1 MRQILGALQ
10 HCHTLGFSHRDLK
23 PVFYPLILLD
33 SYCRCLCNMHA
44 CLRAYYGRNAFKGKG
59 ALACLQSTI
68 HCTSAIC
75 DLSTLM
81 ILQENILL
89 DKDLNLKL
97 IDFGFAG
104 VFAEPAQA
112 VCQQTRHSPTSVP
125 GGVSDTSAG
134 LEKQRASSA
143 RGAQLLATRCGSE
156 YYAPPEVIAGELYD
170 GVKADVWSLGQLLAA
185 L

>member
-1 MRQILGALQ
+1 
-10 HCHTLGFSHRDLK
+10 
-23 PVFYPLILLD
+23 
-33 SYCRCLCNMHA
+33 
-44 CLRAYYGRNAFKGKG
+44 
-59 ALACLQSTI
+59 
-68 HCTSAIC
+68 
-75 DLSTLM
+75 M

-112 VCQQTRHSPTSVP
+112 ACQQTRHSPTTM
-125 GGVSDTSAG
+125 SDTGAQG
-134 LEKQRASSA
+134 LEKQRASSV

-170 GVKADVWSLGQLLAA
+170 GVKADVWSLG
-185 L
+185 